1 MQLDLFDDKKVND
14 NSTFYDRN
22 KDIIK
27 RINMSFVIRVYIIE
41 GNVRYRKLVGAG
53 MILKYINESD
63 ALIQFKEC
71 LKGRKEKLHG
81 GTEKTLQLNLKQNRT
96 KQNNDNERLNKL

>member
-22 KDIIK
+22 KDIIR
-27 RINMSFVIRVYIIE
+27 RINMNFVIRVYIIE

-53 MILKYINESD
+53 MILKYINEPD
-63 ALIQFKEC
+63 ALIQFKKC
-71 LKGRKEKLHG
+71 LKGRKEKY
-81 GTEKTLQLNLKQNRT
+81 TWWNRKDIT
-96 KQNNDNERLNKL
+96 IEFKAK